1 MRFTHRAKVKFI
13 IRTEAHKPT
22 VYARMPLWICR
33 TPFCVITLTGI
44 CVMIT
49 SIHISPRS
57 YSLHCTTKLNSCT
70 ANAEFTSHS
79 GDAEICWAAIWTER
93 RGLERD
99 SKCAGN
105 ARSAERAPVLRSIK
119 RLYAHRYIKID
130 SPLTGSLW
138 QPTELLYCEIYCTNW
153 KGSVV
158 ILVFLVRILSSAT
171 NRSNLH
177 LVLNTGLIKLRPQKY
192 FYTS

>member
-1 MRFTHRAKVKFI
+1 MGNLNHHDNIITIYVGVNCDLHTFRCDSLIEPKVKVKHI
-13 IRTEAHKPT
+13 NQQYI
-22 VYARMPLWICR
+22 YARTPLWKCR

-105 ARSAERAPVLRSIK
+105 ARSAERAPALRSIK

-138 QPTELLYCEIYCTNW
+138 QPTELLYC
-153 KGSVV
+153 
-158 ILVFLVRILSSAT
+158 
-171 NRSNLH
+171 
-177 LVLNTGLIKLRPQKY
+177 
-192 FYTS
+192 